1 LKAIVVEDQQAL
13 AWKEVDAP
21 ELSPN
26 EILIRV
32 KATAINRAD
41 LMQRRGLYPPPPGAS
56 DIMGLECAG
65 VVEALGQN
73 VTRFSAGDRVCAL
86 LAGGGYAEM
95 AAVDEGSA
103 VPIPDGLS
111 FNEAAA
117 LPEVYATAWL
127 NLFIEADLQPG
138 ERALIHAGA
147 SGVGSAAIQL
157 CRSFGVD
164 AFVTVGS
171 ADKVAY
177 CTALGASGGHVR
189 HDGSFVD
196 AVKAWSSNQGVDVI
210 LDPVGAG
217 YLDNNLECLRLGGRL
232 VLIGLMSGARTELDM
247 GKLMMKRLRVIGSTL
262 RARPLVE
269 KKSVMAELERYVWP
283 KLANGEISPQVDA
296 VFPIQD
302 TDQAHALMA
311 SDETKGKVV
320 LAID

>member
-1 LKAIVVEDQQAL
+1 MKAIVVEDQQAL

-21 ELSPN
+21 TLGPN

-65 VVEALGQN
+65 VVEALGQK
-73 VTRFSAGDRVCAL
+73 VSRFSVGDRVCAL

-95 AAVDEGSA
+95 SAVDEGSA

-147 SGVGSAAIQL
+147 SGVGSAAIQIG
-157 CRSFGVD
+157 R
-164 AFVTVGS
+164 A
-171 ADKVAY
+171 
-177 CTALGASGGHVR
+177 HV
-189 HDGSFVD
+189 
-196 AVKAWSSNQGVDVI
+196 
-210 LDPVGAG
+210 
-217 YLDNNLECLRLGGRL
+217 
-232 VLIGLMSGARTELDM
+232 
-247 GKLMMKRLRVIGSTL
+247 
-262 RARPLVE
+262 
-269 KKSVMAELERYVWP
+269 
-283 KLANGEISPQVDA
+283 
-296 VFPIQD
+296 
-302 TDQAHALMA
+302 
-311 SDETKGKVV
+311 
-320 LAID
+320 

>member
-1 LKAIVVEDQQAL
+1 MKAIVVEDQQAL
-13 AWKEVDAP
+13 AWREVDAP

-73 VTRFSAGDRVCAL
+73 VTRFSAGDHVCAL

-138 ERALIHAGA
+138 ERACI
-147 SGVGSAAIQL
+147 S
-157 CRSFGVD
+157 RD
-164 AFVTVGS
+164 A
-171 ADKVAY
+171 Y
-177 CTALGASGGHVR
+177 
-189 HDGSFVD
+189 
-196 AVKAWSSNQGVDVI
+196 
-210 LDPVGAG
+210 
-217 YLDNNLECLRLGGRL
+217 
-232 VLIGLMSGARTELDM
+232 RT
-247 GKLMMKRLRVIGSTL
+247 RRF
-262 RARPLVE
+262 RA
-269 KKSVMAELERYVWP
+269 
-283 KLANGEISPQVDA
+283 
-296 VFPIQD
+296 
-302 TDQAHALMA
+302 
-311 SDETKGKVV
+311 
-320 LAID
+320 

>member
-13 AWKEVDAP
+13 AWREVDAP

-189 HDGSFVD
+189 GDGSFVD

-217 YLDNNLECLRLGGRL
+217 YLDDNLECLRLGGRL

-302 TDQAHALMA
+302 ADQAHALMA

>member
-86 LAGGGYAEM
+86 LAGGGYAEL

-189 HDGSFVD
+189 GDGSFVD

-217 YLDNNLECLRLGGRL
+217 YLDDNLECLRLGGRL